1 MHSKENRE
9 AQNAAVKMDA
19 ICMTE
24 DKIDKVTTADSNMND
39 DAGGD
44 KALANVKADAAAE
57 EPLPPLKADAEGTQE
72 NLESSGPPAKDTS
85 TSETNDN
92 NIPVNIGDLLSAKL
106 AATAASGSS
115 QPVDLQLL
123 KNMVQARAAASLGD
137 NMGLASN
144 PPAGPLAGSI
154 DPSLLGKVLGIAN
167 GGGAGKGIDALGDK
181 AETWTGSSLL
191 DSINNNAALNSTNN
205 DVSTP
210 IDAVALLQK
219 QLQQQTK
226 ETQEQQLKA
235 LKEAAGITDTVNVP
249 KSNPTNPT
257 EQLLRLQGVSNTET
271 NTTATPQLSTLASGL
286 GALAANPPQLGTSTN
301 TAGLNINPNLIS
313 LLTSSQGVGGA
324 VNGASPLE
332 ALQQLL
338 KQQSQKEQSPLPS
351 LTDLLQT
358 QLQKVQDN
366 KTASVPPNSNKD
378 PTANESLP
386 ENKKMSDDA
395 IPANV
400 PELPKE
406 EDAIATSDAKSVES
420 TSDKYRDFSKVANEL
435 DEFGGKEE
443 PPGKEPPFP
452 VKLHRILSNPEY
464 SDMISWLP
472 HGRSW
477 RVLKPKAFEEKVIPL
492 YFRHA
497 KYASFM
503 RQVNGWGFK
512 RMTQGPDHNSY
523 YHEVSSVC
531 HSKYNEIIRHFY

>member
-1 MHSKENRE
+1 MMDVSKTEE
-9 AQNAAVKMDA
+9 KMD
-19 ICMTE
+19 
-24 DKIDKVTTADSNMND
+24 KVPTADSKMND
-39 DAGGD
+39 DSGGE
-44 KALANVKADAAAE
+44 KAIANVKADAAAGE
-57 EPLPPLKADAEGTQE
+57 TLPPLNEDVKGAQE
-72 NLESSGPPAKDTS
+72 NLETSGPPAKDNS
-85 TSETNDN
+85 TSLTNDN
-92 NIPVNIGDLLSAKL
+92 TIPANIGDLLSAKL

-115 QPVDLQLL
+115 QTVDLQLL

-137 NMGLASN
+137 NMGLAQN
-144 PPAGPLAGSI
+144 PAAGPLAGSI

-167 GGGAGKGIDALGDK
+167 AGGAGNGRDALGDK
-181 AETWTGSSLL
+181 AETVAGSSLL
-191 DSINNNAALNSTNN
+191 DSINNNAAVNSTNN

-249 KSNPTNPT
+249 KPNPTNPT
-257 EQLLRLQGVSNTET
+257 EQLLQLQGVSNTEP
-271 NTTATPQLSTLASGL
+271 NTTATTQLSTLASGL
-286 GALAANPPQLGTSTN
+286 GALAANPPQLGTSSN

-313 LLTSSQGVGGA
+313 LLTSSQGLGGA
-324 VNGASPLE
+324 MGGTSPLD

-358 QLQKVQDN
+358 QLQKAQDN
-366 KTASVPPNSNKD
+366 KTAPVPPNSNKD

-386 ENKKMSDDA
+386 ENKEMSVDA

-406 EDAIATSDAKSVES
+406 EDAIATADAKSVES
-420 TSDKYRDFSKVANEL
+420 TSDKYRDFSKVANEH
-435 DEFGGKEE
+435 DEFGKEE

-523 YHEVSSVC
+523 YHEVSSVRL
-531 HSKYNEIIRHFY
+531 SKYNEIIRHFY

>member
-9 AQNAAVKMDA
+9 AQEKSVDMMDVSK
-19 ICMTE
+19 TE
-24 DKIDKVTTADSNMND
+24 EKIDKVTTTDSNMND
-39 DAGGD
+39 DSGGEM
-44 KALANVKADAAAE
+44 APANVKADATAKEA
-57 EPLPPLKADAEGTQE
+57 LPPDAKGKQE
-72 NLESSGPPAKDTS
+72 NLESSGPPAKDTG
-85 TSETNDN
+85 TSETNDSGT
-92 NIPVNIGDLLSAKL
+92 IPPNIGDLLSAKL
-106 AATAASGSS
+106 APAAASGSS
-115 QPVDLQLL
+115 QTIDLQLL

-137 NMGLASN
+137 NMGLSQN
-144 PPAGPLAGSI
+144 PAAGTSTGSI

-167 GGGAGKGIDALGDK
+167 AGGSGKGMDALGDK
-181 AETWTGSSLL
+181 SESAAASSLL
-191 DSINNNAALNSTNN
+191 DSINNNAAVTSTDN

-219 QLQQQTK
+219 QLQQQQK
-226 ETQEQQLKA
+226 EAQEQQLKA
-235 LKEAAGITDTVNVP
+235 LKEAAGITDTVKVP
-249 KSNPTNPT
+249 KPNPT
-257 EQLLRLQGVSNTET
+257 EQLLQLQGVSNTET
-271 NTTATPQLSTLASGL
+271 NTSAIPQLSTLASGL

-301 TAGLNINPNLIS
+301 TTGLNINPNLIS
-313 LLTSSQGVGGA
+313 LLTSSQGLDGTGG
-324 VNGASPLE
+324 GASPLE

-338 KQQSQKEQSPLPS
+338 KQQSQKEQAPIPS
-351 LTDLLQT
+351 LVDLLQT
-358 QLQKVQDN
+358 QLQKTQDN
-366 KTASVPPNSNKD
+366 KTASVPLNSNKD
-378 PTANESLP
+378 PAVIESLP
-386 ENKKMSDDA
+386 ENNKMSDDP

-400 PELPKE
+400 PQVPKE
-406 EDAIATSDAKSVES
+406 EDAVATADSKSVES
-420 TSDKYRDFSKVANEL
+420 TSDKYRDFSKVANEHN
-435 DEFGGKEE
+435 EFGKED

-523 YHEVSSVC
+523 YHEVSSVR
-531 HSKYNEIIRHFY
+531 HSKYKEIIRHFH